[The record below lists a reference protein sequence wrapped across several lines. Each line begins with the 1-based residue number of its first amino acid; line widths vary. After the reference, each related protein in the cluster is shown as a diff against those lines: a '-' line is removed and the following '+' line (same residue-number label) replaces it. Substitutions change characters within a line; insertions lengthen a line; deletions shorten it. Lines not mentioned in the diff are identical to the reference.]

1 MAIVLFYFIE
11 LCGLYFLSLSALFA
25 CLSDFIFP
33 LMPPYTVCSRG
44 VGRLTCSLAA
54 VEVCALDASSL
65 PHPHQMQT
73 FLWCSL
79 LLRGI
84 SEHL

>member
-44 VGRLTCSLAA
+44 VGRADLLPGCCGGLCS
-54 VEVCALDASSL
+54 
-65 PHPHQMQT
+65 
-73 FLWCSL
+73 
-79 LLRGI
+79 
-84 SEHL
+84 